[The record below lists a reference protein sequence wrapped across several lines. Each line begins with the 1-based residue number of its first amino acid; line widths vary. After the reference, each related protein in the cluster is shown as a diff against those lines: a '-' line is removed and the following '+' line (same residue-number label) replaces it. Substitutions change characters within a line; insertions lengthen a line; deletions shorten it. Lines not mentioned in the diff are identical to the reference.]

1 MAISAPCFFIKRGKR
16 FIGADEMIL
25 RRHILL
31 GFLLL
36 AIVAG
41 GSLVAC
47 SDGVKLPRLANNAV
61 ILAFGDSLTYG
72 TGAEQTESYPA
83 VLEQLIGRRVVNAGI
98 PGEVT
103 VQGLSRLPEM
113 LQKEKPD
120 LMIICHGGND
130 LLRRLNQQQ
139 AANNLRNMIR
149 LAQQQGVAVVLIA
162 VPAPDMSLSSPHMYR
177 EIAKELA
184 IPLEEKIISATLADS
199 SLRSDYIH
207 PNAAGYR
214 RIAEALAAL
223 LRKNGA
229 I

>member
-1 MAISAPCFFIKRGKR
+1 MIS
-16 FIGADEMIL
+16 
-25 RRHILL
+25 RRHIVL

-41 GSLVAC
+41 GSQVAC
-47 SDGVKLPRLANNAV
+47 SDDVKLPRLANNAV

-103 VQGLSRLPEM
+103 GEGLSRLPQV
-113 LQKEKPD
+113 LQKEKPA

-130 LLRRLNQQQ
+130 LLRLLNQHQ
-139 AANNLRNMIR
+139 AANNLRDMIR
-149 LAQQQGVAVVLIA
+149 LAQKQGVAVVLIT
-162 VPAPDMSLSSPHMYR
+162 VPTPDKFLSPTHMYR
-177 EIAKELA
+177 EIAKDLA
-184 IPLEEKIISATLADS
+184 VPLEDEIIFAVLADG

-214 RIAEALAAL
+214 RIAEALATL
-223 LRKNGA
+223 LRESGA